1 MFLHIQKYPS
11 NYLKIV
17 NVPGFVLNLSLIFP
31 PPFHQKTLK
40 QNRLVRAW
48 RRTCNTEPNVMH
60 RVRATATGPSTNGG
74 DYGSRVLS
82 RGSSGPGICIGRVD
96 GLVGGRAELCVRRNH
111 GESTGLCTKG
121 AFGKSSDSALRKPDG
136 YDSGRGALR
145 PAHLRGEHRAVHSR
159 AR

>member
-1 MFLHIQKYPS
+1 
-11 NYLKIV
+11 
-17 NVPGFVLNLSLIFP
+17 
-31 PPFHQKTLK
+31 
-40 QNRLVRAW
+40 
-48 RRTCNTEPNVMH
+48 MH

-121 AFGKSSDSALRKPDG
+121 AFGKSSDSALRRPDG
-136 YDSGRGALR
+136 YDGGRAELFARRTYGESIELCTRGRVKGELR
-145 PAHLRGEHRAVHSR
+145 RR
-159 AR
+159 AREGGWVVWRAGV